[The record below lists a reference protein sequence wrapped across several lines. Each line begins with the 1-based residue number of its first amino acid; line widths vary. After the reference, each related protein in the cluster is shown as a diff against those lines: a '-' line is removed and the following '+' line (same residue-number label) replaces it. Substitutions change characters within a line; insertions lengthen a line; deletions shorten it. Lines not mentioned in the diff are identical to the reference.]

1 MNRVSGILIV
11 VLSLLISFPLAPA
24 GSGQGKKN
32 ASGEEFFIVS
42 AVDQSKSQ
50 LLLKRPTEITVLMQ
64 VNERSVFL
72 DEAGKT
78 LKLADF
84 RAGDTL
90 WVTSTTIAG
99 GKQAALRIRKGPMTV
114 QELHK
119 LYLDSATTPGPNR
132 R

>member
-11 VLSLLISFPLAPA
+11 VLSLLISFPLAPV
-24 GSGQGKKN
+24 GGGQGKKN

-72 DEAGKT
+72 DEAGKN

-90 WVTSTTIAG
+90 WVTSTADAG
-99 GKQAALRIRKGPMTV
+99 GKHVAVRIRKGPMTM

-119 LYLDSATTPGPNR
+119 LYLDSMTTLGPSSR
-132 R
+132 